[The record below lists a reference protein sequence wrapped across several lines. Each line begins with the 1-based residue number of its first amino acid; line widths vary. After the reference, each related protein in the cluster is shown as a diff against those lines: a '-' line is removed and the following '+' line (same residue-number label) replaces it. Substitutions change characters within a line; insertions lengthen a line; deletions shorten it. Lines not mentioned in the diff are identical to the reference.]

1 MLSLTTHIIVG
12 IMAFICGVACAI
24 TASVVAFKMVD
35 RVNEKLPEEQQ
46 LSPLWWHL
54 PKLLRLLTEY
64 KRIYPDEGLARRF
77 RVLTVLLFA
86 FFLVA
91 AWGLGFFSR

>member
-1 MLSLTTHIIVG
+1 VTTHATVG
-12 IMAFICGVACAI
+12 IVAFICGVVCAI
-24 TASVVAFKMVD
+24 TGNVVVFKMVD
-35 RVNEKLPEEQQ
+35 RVNERLPEERQF
-46 LSPLWWHL
+46 SPLWWHL

-64 KRIYPDEGLARRF
+64 KRIYPDGDLARRF

-86 FFLVA
+86 FFFVT